1 MSRINT
7 NVSSMLAQRN
17 LSNQNVGLTKS
28 LQRLST
34 GLRINRGAD
43 DPAGLIASENLRSET
58 AAINS
63 AITNAE
69 RAEQVMN
76 VAEGGLQEVSNLLVE
91 LQSLVSATANE
102 AGVSSEEKE
111 ANQLQID
118 SILQTIDRIANATE
132 FQGEK
137 LLNGNFDYQTNAST
151 AATELSDVKINSAK
165 LPADGTAMNISV
177 EVVTAAEAGQIVIQG
192 DAAGD
197 FVNGGAGNSYT
208 LEITGDEGTQQFT
221 FADGTALTDVEAAID
236 AFGAQLGVE
245 ATVSAIDGGN
255 QGVVVSSTTFGS
267 ESFVRVREL
276 NDGGTGNNLVGQW
289 NGAAFSASDDYS
301 EAGSD
306 ATVLINGTQATTD
319 GLTARVSSGGFDV
332 EVAIDAATGNADG
345 TTTSFNIT
353 GGGANFNLAPDVSL
367 ASKVSLGLQTVTTG
381 NLGSNS
387 AGFLSDL
394 KSGGDAN
401 VKNGDL
407 SQAQSVIDDAIKQVS
422 SLRGRLGAFQK
433 NVVGATIS
441 SLGVALENTAAAES
455 QIRDTDFAA
464 ETAALTRGQI
474 LQQAAIQSLA
484 LANSGPQAVL
494 SLLG

>member
-7 NVSSMLAQRN
+7 NVSSLIAQRTLGSQN
-17 LSNQNVGLTKS
+17 LGLNKS

-43 DPAGLIASENLRSET
+43 DPAGLIASENLRSEK

-69 RAEQVMN
+69 RAEQVVN

-91 LQSLVSATANE
+91 LQSLVSSTANE
-102 AGVSSEEKE
+102 AGVSDEEKA

-118 SILQTIDRIANATE
+118 SILQTIDRIANSTS

-137 LLNGNFDYQTNAST
+137 LLNGNFDYDTSFQTSALTDITVNAAKLSDDGSALDVT
-151 AATELSDVKINSAK
+151 VEVLQSAATADVFLSTGSTFTNGDNGSI
-165 LPADGTAMNISV
+165 TV
-177 EVVTAAEAGQIVIQG
+177 EV
-192 DAAGD
+192 
-197 FVNGGAGNSYT
+197 
-208 LEITGDEGTQQFT
+208 TGTRGTQQFT
-221 FADGTALTDVEAAID
+221 FASGTAQSDIIAAVNSF
-236 AFGAQLGVE
+236 AEQTG
-245 ATVSAIDGGN
+245 VSASQVSTGGN
-255 QGVVVSSTTFGS
+255 IELSSTDYGS
-267 ESFVRVREL
+267 DSFVRVKTL
-276 NDGGTGNNLVGQW
+276 SNDGTAIVSDELADTPTNNAVTGSGR
-289 NGAAFSASDDYS
+289 
-301 EAGSD
+301 D
-306 ATVLINGTQATTD
+306 ATVLINGTSATTD
-319 GLTARVSSGGFDV
+319 GLTARVSNEGLDISITLTADMNTGANAGSGS
-332 EVAIDAATGNADG
+332 
-345 TTTSFNIT
+345 TTISIT
-353 GGGANFNLAPDVSL
+353 GGGADFNLAQDVSL
-367 ASKVSLGLQTVTTG
+367 ASKVSLGIETVTTG
-381 NLGSNS
+381 NLGSGSN
-387 AGFLSDL
+387 GFLSDL
-394 KSGGDAN
+394 KSGGAAN
-401 VKNGDL
+401 VTNGDL
-407 SQAQSVIDDAIKQVS
+407 SKAQRVIDDSIKQVS

-474 LQQAAIQSLA
+474 LQQAAIQSLS

>member
-1 MSRINT
+1 
-7 NVSSMLAQRN
+7 MLAQRN
-17 LSNQNVGLTKS
+17 LSSQNVGLTKS

-267 ESFVRVREL
+267 ESFVRVLEL
-276 NDGGTGNNLVGQW
+276 NDGGTGNNLVGEW

-301 EAGSD
+301 EAVSD
-306 ATVLINGTQATTD
+306 
-319 GLTARVSSGGFDV
+319 
-332 EVAIDAATGNADG
+332 
-345 TTTSFNIT
+345 
-353 GGGANFNLAPDVSL
+353 
-367 ASKVSLGLQTVTTG
+367 SKYR
-381 NLGSNS
+381 S
-387 AGFLSDL
+387 AY
-394 KSGGDAN
+394 
-401 VKNGDL
+401 
-407 SQAQSVIDDAIKQVS
+407 VI
-422 SLRGRLGAFQK
+422 
-433 NVVGATIS
+433 
-441 SLGVALENTAAAES
+441 
-455 QIRDTDFAA
+455 
-464 ETAALTRGQI
+464 
-474 LQQAAIQSLA
+474 
-484 LANSGPQAVL
+484 
-494 SLLG
+494 

>member
-1 MSRINT
+1 
-7 NVSSMLAQRN
+7 MLAQRN
-17 LSNQNVGLTKS
+17 LGNQNVGLNKS

-91 LQSLVSATANE
+91 LQSLVSSTANE

-137 LLNGNFDYQTNAST
+137 LLNGNFDYQTSGADIGS
-151 AATELSDVKINSAK
+151 ELSDVKVNAAK
-165 LPADGTAMNISV
+165 LSSDGSSMTVNV
-177 EVVTAAEAGQIVIQG
+177 EVATAATTGSIAIRGNKDG
-192 DAAGD
+192 ATAGD
-197 FVNGGAGNSYT
+197 LDNDGNSFT
-208 LEITGDEGTQQFT
+208 VEVTGDEGTQQFT
-221 FADGTALTDVEAAID
+221 FADGTAMSDVQDAINTFAD
-236 AFGAQLGVE
+236 ELGV
-245 ATVSAIDGGN
+245 SASLSGDYAR
-255 QGVVVSSTTFGS
+255 VDSKTFGS
-267 ESFVRVREL
+267 DSFVRVRVL
-276 NDGGTGNNLVGQW
+276 NDGGTGGNLIG
-289 NGAAFSASDDYS
+289 ASDDGAGGYAFAGAGES
-301 EAGSD
+301 QDAGSD

-319 GLTARVSSGGFDV
+319 GLTARVSNAGLDV
-332 EVAIDAATGNADG
+332 AVTLDATTGNVAAG
-345 TTTSFNIT
+345 TFTFDID

-367 ASKVSLGLQTVTTG
+367 ASKVSLGLETVTTG

-394 KSGGDAN
+394 KSGGAAN

-407 SQAQSVIDDAIKQVS
+407 GQAQSVIDDAIKQVS

-433 NVVGATIS
+433 NVVGSTIS

-474 LQQAAIQSLA
+474 LQQAAIQSLS